1 MSLRAP
7 TVARGLRTALA
18 SLALFAASTGQVG
31 SCSGSHDRPLQRIPD
46 QMLPEALRGTSI
58 SLSERVQMHVRVS
71 PSPARVGEAILY
83 RAHVVVDADQK
94 VRFDPPQSGG
104 EFTWSNLRAGREHPP
119 WWRRTAYE
127 ACDSVW
133 FEARLQVFTPGAISI
148 PGPIVHL
155 TPMRS
160 TRIPTAHVV
169 VIPTVTAADSNQSL
183 RGLHGPLGAPWWERV
198 PLGLIVAGVALVVAW
213 FVVLRKLRYRE
224 RKPVRRAATPAVV
237 PSRPRIDPA
246 AEALRALFTLRAKK
260 LPAQQRYGEHALEL
274 TAILRRFLEAT
285 VATPRPGDTSGELLD
300 RLRASRH
307 EKADLERLEG
317 LLGLWD
323 RVKFA
328 RAPLTEAEAIRCE
341 DAVEAYV
348 RRVAQARLEAEAAA
362 ARAAAARAAAAPQ
375 GGSKPPTGP
384 HGGAPAPGAGP
395 RPSGT
400 MGKPA
405 SGAGPRP
412 SGAMRKPPSG
422 TSPRPSGTTSRPAS
436 GSGPRPP
443 ANAAGAPRSRS
454 GPRPPAPEAA

>member
-1 MSLRAP
+1 MSFRAP

-18 SLALFAASTGQVG
+18 LLALFAASTGQVG
-31 SCSGSHDRPLQRIPD
+31 SCANSHDRPIQRIPD

-58 SLSERVQMHVRVS
+58 SLSERVRMQVRVS

-83 RAHVVVDADQK
+83 RAHVVVDMDQK

-104 EFTWSNLRAGREHPP
+104 EFTWSDLRAGRAHPP

-133 FEARLQVFTPGAISI
+133 FEARLQVFTPGVIAI

-155 TPMRS
+155 MPMRS

-213 FVVLRKLRYRE
+213 LVVLRKLRHRE
-224 RKPVRRAATPAVV
+224 RKPVRRAATPAVA

-362 ARAAAARAAAAPQ
+362 ARAAAARAAAAPP

-400 MGKPA
+400 MGRPT

-443 ANAAGAPRSRS
+443 ANAAGAPTSRSR
-454 GPRPPAPEAA
+454 PRPPAPEAA

>member
-1 MSLRAP
+1 MSPRAANA
-7 TVARGLRTALA
+7 ARRLRTALA
-18 SLALFAASTGQVG
+18 LLALFAASTGQVG
-31 SCSGSHDRPLQRIPD
+31 SCSGGHDRPIQRIPE
-46 QMLPEALRGTSI
+46 QMLPEGMRGSYIPTGAKV
-58 SLSERVQMHVRVS
+58 EMHVRVT
-71 PSPARVGEAILY
+71 PSLARVGEAIHY
-83 RAHVVVDADQK
+83 RAHVVVDMDQK
-94 VRFDPPQSGG
+94 VRFDPPQGGG
-104 EFTWSNLRAGREHPP
+104 EFTWSQLRAGREHPP

-155 TPMRS
+155 EPSRM

-169 VIPTVTAADSNQSL
+169 VVPTVTAADSNQSL

-198 PLGLIVAGVALVVAW
+198 PLGLIVAGLALIVAW
-213 FVVLRKLRYRE
+213 FVVLRKLRHRE
-224 RKPVRRAATPAVV
+224 RKPVRRVATPTVM

-300 RLRASRH
+300 RLRATRH
-307 EKADLERLEG
+307 EPADLERLEG

-348 RRVAQARLEAEAAA
+348 RRIAQARLEAEAAA
-362 ARAAAARAAAAPQ
+362 ARAAAARAAAAPE

-400 MGKPA
+400 MGRPA

-412 SGAMRKPPSG
+412 SGAIKKPPSG
-422 TSPRPSGTTSRPAS
+422 TSPRPSGTTTRPAS
-436 GSGPRPP
+436 GSVPSPP
-443 ANAAGAPRSRS
+443 ANAAGAPKSRS

>member
-1 MSLRAP
+1 MTEPGVRSL
-7 TVARGLRTALA
+7 ARGLRTTLAL
-18 SLALFAASTGQVG
+18 LALFAASTGQVG
-31 SCSGSHDRPLQRIPD
+31 SCSGGSDRRPVQRIPD
-46 QMLPEALRGTSI
+46 AMLPEALRGTSI
-58 SLSERVQMHVRVS
+58 STGEKVEMHVRVS
-71 PSPARVGEAILY
+71 PSPARVGEAIRY
-83 RAHVVVDADQK
+83 RAHVVVEMDQK

-104 EFTWSNLRAGREHPP
+104 EFTWSDVRAGREHPP

-133 FEARLQVFTPGAISI
+133 FEARLQVFTTGVVSI
-148 PGPIVHL
+148 PGPVVHL
-155 TPMRS
+155 APTRY
-160 TRIPTAHVV
+160 TRIPTAHLVV
-169 VIPTVTAADSNQSL
+169 TPTVTAADSNQSL
-183 RGLHGPLGAPWWERV
+183 RGLHGPLGAPWWEKV
-198 PLGLIVAGVALVVAW
+198 PLGLLVAGLALLVAW
-213 FVVLRKLRYRE
+213 FVVLRKLRRRE
-224 RKPVRRAATPAVV
+224 RKPVRRAVTPAAV

-260 LPAQQRYGEHALEL
+260 LPAQQRFGEHALEL

-285 VATPRPGDTSGELLD
+285 VATPRPGDTSGELLE
-300 RLRASRH
+300 RLRATRH

-375 GGSKPPTGP
+375 GGGSKPPTGP
-384 HGGAPAPGAGP
+384 HGGAPSPGAGQ
-395 RPSGT
+395 RPSST
-400 MGKPA
+400 MSRPA

-412 SGAMRKPPSG
+412 SHAMAKPPSG
-422 TSPRPSGTTSRPAS
+422 TGPRPTGTMSRPAS
-436 GSGPRPP
+436 GASG
-443 ANAAGAPRSRS
+443 GSKSRS